1 METFLNQSK
10 NPVRDSY
17 IWNMA
22 GSFLLAFQSV
32 IILMVL
38 TRICDLSEAG
48 IFTIAYANAN
58 LFFTIGK
65 NGMRYFQASDPKERY
80 TFKDYLMS
88 RVVTTV
94 LMLLLVAVYVLWV
107 SGANGYTVRKMSI
120 IFLMC
125 VFKSVDVVEDIFF
138 GRYQQMGRLDIAA
151 KAITLRVSFSTVVFL
166 VMLVISKDLLGT
178 LMVSILLSYVMLFY
192 VLKIT
197 IEPFKGERNPADWHQ
212 VKRLLIDC
220 FPLFFG
226 AFLSIYIS
234 NAPKYAIDALLSD
247 ELQACYG
254 FISMPVLVISLL
266 NGIIFN
272 PVIREMSILW
282 NESKILDF
290 CKRVIRQLFIV
301 LGLTGV
307 CVAGAWLIGIPV
319 LSVLY
324 NTDLS
329 DYKMELII
337 LLLGGGLLGI
347 SGLFSTVITII
358 RYQKSLLVGYTVVS
372 VLAFLLSDKIVAEY
386 EIFGASVLYLLLMLV
401 LSICFALFLIVGI
414 VRKRVELK

>member
-1 METFLNQSK
+1 
-10 NPVRDSY
+10 
-17 IWNMA
+17 
-22 GSFLLAFQSV
+22 
-32 IILMVL
+32 
-38 TRICDLSEAG
+38 
-48 IFTIAYANAN
+48 
-58 LFFTIGK
+58 
-65 NGMRYFQASDPKERY
+65 
-80 TFKDYLMS
+80 
-88 RVVTTV
+88 
-94 LMLLLVAVYVLWV
+94 
-107 SGANGYTVRKMSI
+107 
-120 IFLMC
+120 
-125 VFKSVDVVEDIFF
+125 
-138 GRYQQMGRLDIAA
+138 
-151 KAITLRVSFSTVVFL
+151 
-166 VMLVISKDLLGT
+166 
-178 LMVSILLSYVMLFY
+178 
-192 VLKIT
+192 
-197 IEPFKGERNPADWHQ
+197 
-212 VKRLLIDC
+212 
-220 FPLFFG
+220 
-226 AFLSIYIS
+226 
-234 NAPKYAIDALLSD
+234 
-247 ELQACYG
+247 
-254 FISMPVLVISLL
+254 MPVLVISLL

-401 LSICFALFLIVGI
+401 LSICFALFLIIGI